1 MRSRE
6 PRGSLDQ
13 NLHDSRQPRL
23 DPLLREALGLH
34 QGWTLKGYIC
44 RETTESNNLE
54 VAHGSMLRLTSTQAE
69 SAIYAEVGCYLRNT
83 GTKCYRNTTQTSGEQ
98 SRLYQMGYAKFTNL

>member
-1 MRSRE
+1 MYSESMRSRE

-54 VAHGSMLRLTSTQAE
+54 VAHGSMLWLLG
-69 SAIYAEVGCYLRNT
+69 GCDICRGGMLFEE
-83 GTKCYRNTTQTSGEQ
+83 YR
-98 SRLYQMGYAKFTNL
+98 YQML